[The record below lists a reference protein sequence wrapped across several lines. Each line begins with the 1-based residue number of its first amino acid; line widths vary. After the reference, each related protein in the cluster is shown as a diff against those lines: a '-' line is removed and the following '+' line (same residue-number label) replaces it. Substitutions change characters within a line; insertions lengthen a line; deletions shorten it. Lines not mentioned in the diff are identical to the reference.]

1 MKLRELWRVSSTVTK
16 EISFQSVFSTR
27 AGSSLPRRG
36 SANVAQLVRNAN
48 YNMWIS
54 KVLTTIFICVFGFV
68 MFIPQLGQTAFA
80 GTSKEFA
87 VVASVSTFLAA
98 VLFFIVFMGLQVS
111 TSLVSSRIADSL
123 SPLPLSKKEVS
134 NVIFLCLV
142 RIFDLPLLAALVVL
156 PTAYIIVGGSVA
168 GGSITVVATVVTE
181 IFALAL
187 TIGLARFF
195 YSKVAGGGGRSKWK
209 TVTRFLFM
217 LVWMVPAFGT
227 YFVIS
232 FAEVILKSFVSFTQI
247 LGPSMELLVMVF
259 PFSFGFLISY
269 ISSLQTV
276 SIPLLALS
284 TTSSILYV
292 AFAFY
297 CFRWVATTIRKIG
310 TGKILG
316 AIREVVKDTIIHPR
330 RPWLGIIRKDLAIA
344 SRSPSY
350 AVLFLLPA
358 LQVAVLAVSFSS
370 FEQGFVVT
378 TGVLT
383 GISMTTL
390 VLPPTMFS
398 IEGLASSYTRSL
410 PLRKRTL
417 ILAKTLLAV
426 FIYSL
431 SVIALLIIAVLV
443 KRDFTSE
450 ILFGTLYLFS
460 VAAAS
465 MLELTILARKFW
477 REGFALGNAYARL
490 STFVLILVPGYALAW
505 APMIAAFVAYLFAE
519 TFVLRVFLGVV
530 LAEFAVM
537 CLAVY
542 RQG

>member
-1 MKLRELWRVSSTVTK
+1 MKFRELWRVSSTVTK
-16 EISFQSVFSTR
+16 EVSFQSVFSTR

-36 SANVAQLVRNAN
+36 STGVAQLVRNAK

-54 KVLTTIFICVFGFV
+54 KVLTTIFICAFGFV
-68 MFIPQLGQTAFA
+68 MFIPQLGQTVFL
-80 GTSKEFA
+80 GTSKEFTII
-87 VVASVSTFLAA
+87 ASVSTFLAA
-98 VLFFIVFMGLQVS
+98 VLFFVVFMGLQVA
-111 TSLVSSRIADSL
+111 TSLVSSKIADTL

-134 NVIFLCLV
+134 KVIFLCLI

-156 PTAYIIVGGSVA
+156 PTAYLMIGGSIA
-168 GGSITVVATVVTE
+168 GGSISVVATIVTE

-227 YFVIS
+227 YFVIN
-232 FAEVILKSFVSFTQI
+232 FAEVILKSFASFTQV
-247 LGPSMELLVMVF
+247 LGPSMELLVLVF
-259 PFSFGFLISY
+259 PFSFGFLVSY
-269 ISSLQTV
+269 VSNLQAA
-276 SIPLLALS
+276 SIPTLALS
-284 TTSSILYV
+284 TMSSVLYV
-292 AFAFY
+292 VFAFY
-297 CFRWVATTIRKIG
+297 CFRWVTTTIRSIG
-310 TGKILG
+310 TGRIVG
-316 AIREVVKDTIIHPR
+316 AVRETVKDTIIRPR

-370 FEQGFVVT
+370 FEAGFVVT

-431 SVIALLIIAVLV
+431 SVIALLAIALFV

-450 ILFGTLYLFS
+450 ILFGALYLFS
-460 VAAAS
+460 IAAAS

-477 REGFALGNAYARL
+477 KEGFALGNVYARL
-490 STFVLILVPGYALAW
+490 STFMLILVPGYALAW
-505 APMIAAFVAYLFAE
+505 APMIAAFVAYVLAE
-519 TFVLRVFLGVV
+519 SFVLPVFLGVA
-530 LAEFAVM
+530 LAEFIAM
-537 CLAVY
+537 SLIVY